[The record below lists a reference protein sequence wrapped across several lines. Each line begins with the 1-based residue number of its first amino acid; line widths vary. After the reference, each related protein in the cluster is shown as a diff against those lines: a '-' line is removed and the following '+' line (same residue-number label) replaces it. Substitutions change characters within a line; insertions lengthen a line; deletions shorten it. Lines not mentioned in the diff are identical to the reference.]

1 VGNTVF
7 WGSIAVV
14 PANGQ
19 FLGYATVAFSEQNKQ
34 VESDEETPLQGT

>member
-1 VGNTVF
+1 MGNTVF

-19 FLGYATVAFSEQNKQ
+19 FLGYASVAAFSEQNKE
-34 VESDEETPLQGT
+34 VESDQ